1 MMADVHAGGGFR
13 RQAVVSAVVL
23 VVLAVLAVLAA
34 LPIAGDAYVLGVAAR
49 MMVFALFAS
58 SLNLVL
64 GFAGMASLGHA
75 VYFGV
80 GAYTAA
86 KLSLAG
92 VSGFGL
98 QLGMAGLAAAALA
111 ALFAPLILRA
121 SGAYLLMITL
131 ALAQVVWGIAYGWR
145 EFTGADDGLP
155 GVRRPDS
162 MLPWDISGDAGFY
175 YLILLLFAL
184 LVAAMLV
191 LTRSP
196 FGLALVGIRENE
208 RRMAAL
214 GYPVGRYKYIACVLA
229 GGMAGVAGAMLAW
242 QNGFVG
248 PSCLSV
254 AYSAT
259 ALIMVIL
266 GGAGTVFGPVIG
278 AFLIVAL
285 ENVISGLTERWMFV
299 LGATY
304 VLATLFAPEGL
315 VGLWRRWAEHRS

>member
-1 MMADVHAGGGFR
+1 MMTIGHVLPPSGFR
-13 RQAVVSAVVL
+13 RNALLPAALLTVL
-23 VVLAVLAVLAA
+23 VA
-34 LPIAGDAYVLGVAAR
+34 LPMAGDSYLLGVAAR

-64 GFAGMASLGHA
+64 GYAGMASLGHA

-80 GAYTAA
+80 GAYAAA

-92 VSGFGL
+92 VSGFEL
-98 QLGMAGLAAAALA
+98 QLGAACVVAAGLAA
-111 ALFAPLILRA
+111 LFGPLILRA
-121 SGAYLLMITL
+121 TGAYLLMITL

-145 EFTGADDGLP
+145 DFTGADDGLP
-155 GVRRPDS
+155 GVRHPES
-162 MLPWDISGDAGFY
+162 LLPWDISGDTGLY
-175 YLILLLFAL
+175 YLILAFFATL
-184 LVAAMLV
+184 MTAMFV

-196 FGLALVGIRENE
+196 FGRALVGIRENE
-208 RRMAAL
+208 RRMAML
-214 GYPVGRYKYIACVLA
+214 GYHVWLYKYVACILA
-229 GGMAGVAGAMLAW
+229 GGMAGIAGAMLAW

-248 PSCLSV
+248 PSYLSV

-285 ENVISGLTERWMFV
+285 ENVVSGLTERWMFV

-315 VGLWRRWAEHRS
+315 VGLWRRWAERRS